1 MLKFSATKNAL
12 ENGWTDPLASN
23 ISYRDPSLQPDFI
36 LPPSFNK
43 NPRKPRRPKTAANRR
58 VVVNTRQRWF
68 SQKPKRKMREKKS
81 RATMLK
87 EEKSHSQYMDL
98 LREQQQKQE
107 NEPEEIPAVTHAES
121 ILQNLPQLQ
130 LKLERFVHIQK
141 SKRHMHRHIPFPD
154 DEAVQSMITKFEQDQ
169 KALQTQLDD
178 FIIQSLNSY
187 TKYL

>member
-36 LPPSFNK
+36 LPPNFNK
-43 NPRKPRRPKTAANRR
+43 SSRKTRRPNTAANRR
-58 VVVNTRQRWF
+58 VIVNTKQRWF
-68 SQKPKRKMREKKS
+68 SQKPKRKMRKTKS
-81 RATMLK
+81 RAAMLK
-87 EEKSHSQYMDL
+87 EEKSHSQYMQL
-98 LREQQQKQE
+98 MREQQQQE
-107 NEPEEIPAVTHAES
+107 NEPEEIPAITYAES
-121 ILQNLPQLQ
+121 ILENLPQLQ
-130 LKLERFVHIQK
+130 LKLERFVRIQK

-154 DEAVQSMITKFEQDQ
+154 DEAVQSMITTFEQDQ
-169 KALQTQLDD
+169 KALQKQLDN